1 MNDGHGDFDFDAPD
15 GHVTG
20 YVLASVPGA
29 DFENCTGPGVPG
41 AQVFAETSEQTVAD
55 DSGHFEFWVVPGKHL
70 LGATA
75 DDFMEGA
82 GDCEVLSNQSV
93 FCCIYMVPMSD
104 DTEVGPWHDEEDP
117 LAVGCS
123 STGHGTGIVLLPL
136 LALLILFRRRKTV
149 L

>member
-1 MNDGHGDFDFDAPD
+1 M
-15 GHVTG
+15 
-20 YVLASVPGA
+20 LAAVDGA

-41 AQVFAETSEQTVAD
+41 ANVYAETGEQTDAD

-93 FCCIYMVPMSD
+93 FCCIYQVPMND
-104 DTEVGPWHDEEDP
+104 DAELGPWHEEEEDP

-123 STGHGTGIVLLPL
+123 SAGGRSGIVLLPF
-136 LALLILFRRRKTV
+136 LALMALIHRRKNTANR
-149 L
+149 